1 MARAASRSRPAP
13 EPALDDGAAGWEGSP
28 EAAGVTEMPGT
39 SRVT

>member
-1 MARAASRSRPAP
+1 LKERPGFGRAM
-13 EPALDDGAAGWEGSP
+13 EIVEEGAP